1 MAIRDISEE
10 PIEIRKKMASDAD
23 TGIRDLEK
31 LANDDNLVVRTLVA
45 YNPSTPESMA
55 ADLKNGKIMK
65 PYCVDVYWCHD
76 NWSWRAEDYV
86 DNICDDFEDHAVVFS
101 SEYDTTEAQ
110 WWVDT
115 EDLLKEVWSGL
126 QSAEDQEAFVDQYEK
141 DWPISTLETIYDV
154 WRDEGTPSEL
164 TEDTVAALVL
174 EFYDD
179 IDSERV
185 YNPHGRYGDESAFI
199 LYDVNKVDIDAARDW
214 IFGLVYELRLFSFDP
229 EERLDVLVSD
239 EYSDYDETGDV
250 YEYYFDYGSEDDDEL
265 VTETELAAMKE
276 KGLYQGIA
284 NKFGVDESEI
294 MVVGDV

>member
-10 PIEIRKKMASDAD
+10 PIEIRKKLASDLD
-23 TGIRDLEK
+23 TSVRNLET
-31 LANDDNLVVRTLVA
+31 LAKDDNLVVRTLVA
-45 YNPSTPESMA
+45 YNPNTPDNIA
-55 ADLKNGKIMK
+55 ANLKNGEIMK
-65 PYCVDVYWCHD
+65 PYCVDIYDCYN
-76 NWSWRAEDYV
+76 NWDWKASDYV
-86 DNICDDFEDHAVVFS
+86 DNICDNFADHAVVFS
-101 SEYDTTEAQ
+101 DEYDTTEAQ
-110 WWVDT
+110 WWIDT
-115 EDLLKEVWSGL
+115 ADLLEEVWDGL
-126 QSAEDQEAFVDQYEK
+126 QSAEDQEAFVAQYEE
-141 DWPISTLETIYDV
+141 DWPVSTLEIIYDV
-154 WRDEGTPSEL
+154 WKDEGTPSEL
-164 TEDTVAALVL
+164 TEDMIVALVL

-185 YNPHGRYGDESAFI
+185 YNPHGRYRDESAFI
-199 LYDVNKVDIDAARDW
+199 LYDVNKVDITAARDW

-284 NKFGVDESEI
+284 NKFGVDEEDV
-294 MVVGDV
+294 MVVGDI